1 MTVRRRITRFVNHW
15 RGFPAEARRAYR
27 VGGLSELRQAVAD
40 RSVHLLFRR
49 DRMVIIADPLDAI
62 REVAVPSGVTI
73 TVAQPSDWDLMSG
86 MASARDIELFRNR
99 QIQGRTCLIAWRD
112 RRPIGYTWF
121 SERMGPDVT
130 ACTIPLPPHAAYL
143 YDLYVI
149 PSERGTGVGSALVTA
164 RLNAARER
172 GFTEGWRMISVGNG
186 ASLRTAEKTASKGTR
201 VVGEMTYFK
210 VLDRMFPRFT
220 PRVEQTR

>member
-1 MTVRRRITRFVNHW
+1 VTVRQRIVRFVNHW

-27 VGGLSELRQAVAD
+27 VGGMSELREVVAD

-49 DRMVIIADPLDAI
+49 DRMVVIAQRLDAI

-86 MASARDIELFRNR
+86 MSSTRDIELFRNR
-99 QIQGRTCLIAWRD
+99 QIEGRTCLIAWRD
-112 RRPIGYTWF
+112 GRPIGYTWF

-130 ACTIPLPPHAAYL
+130 ACTIPLPSHAAYL
-143 YDLYVI
+143 YDLYVT

-164 RLNAARER
+164 RLKAARER

-186 ASLRTAEKTASKGTR
+186 ASLRTAEKTASAGTR
-201 VVGEMTYFK
+201 VVGELTYVK
-210 VLDRMFPRFT
+210 VLDRMYPRFT
-220 PRVEQTR
+220 SRVENTR